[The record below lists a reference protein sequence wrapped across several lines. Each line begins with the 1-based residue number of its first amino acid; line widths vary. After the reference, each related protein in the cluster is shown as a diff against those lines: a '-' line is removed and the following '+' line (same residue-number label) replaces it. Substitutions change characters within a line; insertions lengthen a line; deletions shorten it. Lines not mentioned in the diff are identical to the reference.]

1 MRIGLTGGI
10 ATGKSTVSRL
20 LEARGIRLVDADVIA
35 RDVMNPGQPLLAAVA
50 ARFGPEFLLPDGGLD
65 RRRMAEH
72 IFNRPEERQAL
83 NAIVHP
89 AIRTEIRR
97 QVDAYEA
104 ADPQAI
110 VAADIPLLYESGL
123 EDLYE
128 KIVVVY
134 VPRPVQLKRLMERD
148 KLTPEQAEGRLNA
161 QLDIEDKKRRADYV
175 IDNAGSPE
183 DTERQVDRLLESL
196 RAR

>member
-20 LEARGIRLVDADVIA
+20 LEARGVRIVDADVIA

-50 ARFGPEFLLPDGGLD
+50 ERFGPEFLLPEGGLD

-72 IFNRPEERQAL
+72 IFNRPQEREAL

-89 AIRTEIRR
+89 AIRAEIRR

-104 ADPQAI
+104 EGPGTL

-123 EDLYE
+123 EELYE

-134 VPRPVQLKRLMERD
+134 VPRELQLSRLMLRD
-148 KLTPEQAEGRLNA
+148 GLSPEQAQGRLNA

-175 IDNAGSPE
+175 IDNSGSPE
-183 DTERQVDRLLESL
+183 NTERQVERLLESL

>member
-10 ATGKSTVSRL
+10 ATGKSTVSKML
-20 LEARGIRLVDADVIA
+20 ASRGVHIVDADIIA
-35 RDVMNPGQPLLAAVA
+35 RDVMNPGQPLLAVVA
-50 ARFGPEFLLPDGGLD
+50 DRFGSEFLLPEGGLD

-72 IFNRPEERQAL
+72 IFNRPEEREAL

-89 AIRTEIRR
+89 AIRAEIRG
-97 QVDAYEA
+97 QVEAAEA
-104 ADPQAI
+104 ADPTGI

-134 VPRPVQLKRLMERD
+134 VPRAVQLERLTSRD
-148 KLTPEQAEGRLNA
+148 GLTPEQAEGRLNA
-161 QLDIEDKKRRADYV
+161 QLDIEEKKRRADFV
-175 IDNAGSPE
+175 IDNSGTLE
-183 DTERQVDRLLESL
+183 ETRRQVEELLEQWV
-196 RAR
+196 AR

>member
-10 ATGKSTVSRL
+10 ATGKSTVSKMLAAQGVR
-20 LEARGIRLVDADVIA
+20 IVDADVIA

-50 ARFGPEFLLPDGGLD
+50 EQFGPEFLLPEGGLD

-89 AIRTEIRR
+89 AIRAEIRR
-97 QVDAYEA
+97 QVEAAEA
-104 ADPQAI
+104 ADPTGI

-123 EDLYE
+123 EELYE
-128 KIVVVY
+128 QIVVVY
-134 VPRPVQLKRLMERD
+134 VPRAVQLERLTSRD
-148 KLTPEQAEGRLNA
+148 GLAPEQAESRLNA
-161 QLDIEDKKRRADYV
+161 QLDIEEKKRRADFV
-175 IDNAGSPE
+175 IDNSGTLE
-183 DTERQVDRLLESL
+183 ETRRQVEALLEQWV
-196 RAR
+196 AR

>member
-20 LEARGIRLVDADVIA
+20 LAAKGVRIVDADVIA

-50 ARFGPEFLLPDGGLD
+50 RRFGPEFLLPEGGLD

-72 IFNRPEERQAL
+72 IFGRPEEREAL

-89 AIRTEIRR
+89 AIRAEIRR
-97 QVDAYEA
+97 QVEAHEA
-104 ADPQAI
+104 ADPQGI

-123 EDLYE
+123 EGLYE
-128 KIVVVY
+128 KVVVVY
-134 VPRPVQLKRLMERD
+134 VPRELQLTRLILRD
-148 KLTPEQAEGRLNA
+148 KLAPEQAESRLHS
-161 QLDIEDKKRRADYV
+161 QLDIEEKKRRADFV
-175 IDNAGSPE
+175 IDNSGTPE

-196 RAR
+196 RR

>member
-20 LEARGIRLVDADVIA
+20 LEARGVRIVDADVIA

-50 ARFGPEFLLPDGGLD
+50 ARFGPEFLLPEGGLD

-89 AIRTEIRR
+89 AIRAEIRR
-97 QVDAYEA
+97 QVDAHEA

-134 VPRPVQLKRLMERD
+134 VPRPVQLTRLMERD

>member
-20 LEARGIRLVDADVIA
+20 LEARGVRIVDADVIA

-50 ARFGPEFLLPDGGLD
+50 ARFGSEFLLPGGGLD
-65 RRRMAEH
+65 RRRMAAH
-72 IFNRPEERQAL
+72 IFERPEERQAL

-89 AIRTEIRR
+89 AIRAEIRR
-97 QVDAYEA
+97 QVDACEA
-104 ADPQAI
+104 ADPEAI

-123 EDLYE
+123 EELYE

-134 VPRPVQLKRLMERD
+134 VPRPVQLTRLMQRD
-148 KLTPEQAEGRLNA
+148 GLSPEEAEGRLNA

-175 IDNAGSPE
+175 IDNAGTPE
-183 DTERQVDRLLESL
+183 DTELQVERLLESL
-196 RAR
+196 RSR

>member
-10 ATGKSTVSRL
+10 ATGKSTVSKL
-20 LEARGIRLVDADVIA
+20 LEARGVRVVDADVIA
-35 RDVMNPGQPLLAAVA
+35 REVMNPGQPLLAAVA
-50 ARFGPEFLLPDGGLD
+50 EHFGPEFLLPEGGLD

-72 IFNRPEERQAL
+72 IFNRPQEREAL

-89 AIRTEIRR
+89 GIRAEIRR

-104 ADPQAI
+104 ADPGVI

-123 EDLYE
+123 EALYE

-134 VPRPVQLKRLMERD
+134 VPREVQLARLMLRD
-148 KLTPEQAEGRLNA
+148 GLSPEQSESRLNA
-161 QLDIEDKKRRADYV
+161 QLDIEEKKRRADYV
-175 IDNAGSPE
+175 IDNSGLPE
-183 DTERQVDRLLESL
+183 ETERQVEMLLKSL
-196 RAR
+196 GSQ

>member
-20 LEARGIRLVDADVIA
+20 LEAEGVRIVDADVIA
-35 RDVMNPGQPLLAAVA
+35 RNVMNPGQPLLEAVA
-50 ARFGPEFLLPDGGLD
+50 KRFGPEFLLPEGGLD

-72 IFNRPEERQAL
+72 IFNRPEEREAL

-89 AIRTEIRR
+89 AIRAEIRR
-97 QVDAYEA
+97 QVEAWEA
-104 ADPQAI
+104 ASPNVI

-123 EDLYE
+123 EELYE

-134 VPRPVQLKRLMERD
+134 VPQEVQRSRLMLRD
-148 KLTPEQAEGRLNA
+148 KLSPEQADSRLNS
-161 QLDIEDKKRRADYV
+161 QLDIEEKKHRADYV
-175 IDNAGSPE
+175 IDNSGSME
-183 DTERQVDRLLESL
+183 DTKRQVEELLEKL
-196 RAR
+196 RSR

>member
-20 LEARGIRLVDADVIA
+20 LEARGAAIVDADVIA

-50 ARFGPEFLLPDGGLD
+50 NRFGPEFILPEGGLD

-89 AIRTEIRR
+89 AIRAEIRR
-97 QVDAYEA
+97 QVEAYEA
-104 ADPQAI
+104 AAPAGLVI
-110 VAADIPLLYESGL
+110 ADIPLLYESGL

-134 VPRPVQLKRLMERD
+134 VPREVQLNRLMRRD
-148 KLTPEQAEGRLNA
+148 SLSLEQAEGRLNA
-161 QLDIEDKKRRADYV
+161 QLDIEEKKRRADYV
-175 IDNAGSPE
+175 IDNGGSPE
-183 DTERQVDRLLESL
+183 ETERQVDALLESL

>member
-20 LEARGIRLVDADVIA
+20 LEARGVRIVDADVIA

-50 ARFGPEFLLPDGGLD
+50 ARFGSEFLLPDGGLD
-65 RRRMAEH
+65 RRRMAAH
-72 IFNRPEERQAL
+72 IFERPEERQAL

-89 AIRTEIRR
+89 AIRAEIRR

-104 ADPQAI
+104 ADPEAI

-123 EDLYE
+123 EELYE

-134 VPRPVQLKRLMERD
+134 VPRPVQLTRLMRRD
-148 KLTPEQAEGRLNA
+148 GLSPEQAEGRLNA

-175 IDNAGSPE
+175 IDNAGTPE
-183 DTERQVDRLLESL
+183 DTERQVERLLESL

>member
-20 LEARGIRLVDADVIA
+20 LEARGVRIVDADVIA

-50 ARFGPEFLLPDGGLD
+50 ARFGPEFLLPEGGLD

-89 AIRTEIRR
+89 AIRAEIRR